1 MSEQRV
7 AKKASRAGG
16 WITRSLL
23 LILLLCLG
31 VLAAA
36 GYYYGLPLANQLAD
50 ERDSIK
56 ASVAELEASQKSAL
70 DTIPGHIDAAITER
84 LAAVVQEQDKKLSRL
99 TGEVDRMTASEP
111 VSYTHLTLPT
121 R

>member
-31 VLAAA
+31 ALAAA

-56 ASVAELEASQKSAL
+56 ASVAELEARREAPRKGFRLRS
-70 DTIPGHIDAAITER
+70 TAA
-84 LAAVVQEQDKKLSRL
+84 ANGV
-99 TGEVDRMTASEP
+99 G
-111 VSYTHLTLPT
+111 
-121 R
+121 